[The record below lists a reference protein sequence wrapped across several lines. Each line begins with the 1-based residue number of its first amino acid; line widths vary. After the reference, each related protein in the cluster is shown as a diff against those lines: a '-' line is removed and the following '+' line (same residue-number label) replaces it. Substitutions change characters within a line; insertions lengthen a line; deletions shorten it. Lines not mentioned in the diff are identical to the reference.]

1 MEYRDSKKV
10 LLGSRS
16 TIRFELPE
24 DLIFETL
31 EIITPNLDISDSDL
45 AELDIDITQT
55 TTGMSSF
62 LNVDING
69 YPDSLEFVE
78 IEIVIVG
85 SVSEPCIEYNWGA
98 DFPPDFIED
107 WA

>member
-85 SVSEPCIEYNWGA
+85 SVAEPCIEYNWGA
-98 DFPPDFIED
+98 DFSPDFIED

>member
-10 LLGSRS
+10 LLGSKS

-24 DLIFETL
+24 DLVFESL
-31 EIITPNLDISDSDL
+31 ELITPDLDISDSEL

-85 SVSEPCIEYNWGA
+85 SVAEARIEYNWGA
-98 DFPPDFIED
+98 DFSPEFIED